1 MTQEIELPSFNF
13 TAPVTVSDEEA
24 AKTLN
29 ADQITPYTEVVL
41 EVLKCEWRGVSE
53 KDNTWGNFQLFL
65 GLPGTILDGE
75 NKGKTSDG
83 KGYAQVIRHFLTV
96 PLTSKNLYNEETA
109 PRMAQRLV
117 KFLHAAGHPEVSI
130 GSYGDVVTKRFT
142 KFSEWKGQQFN
153 CFVGYQKEHIGRDE
167 NGKFFIADK
176 KGRPYKDV
184 PNNSFLQ
191 REQAEGAAIKYG
203 IDTDKSFLNIIRF
216 SAVGSSTAPVAI
228 EGASAAPE
236 VDDEEY

>member
-1 MTQEIELPSFNF
+1 MSQDIELPSFNF
-13 TAPVTVSDEEA
+13 TAPVTVSDAEA
-24 AKTLN
+24 AKSLN
-29 ADQITPYTEVVL
+29 ADQITPYTEVTL

-53 KDNTWGNFQLFL
+53 KDSTWGNFQLFM
-65 GLPGTILDGE
+65 GLPGTILDAE

-83 KGYAQVIRHFLTV
+83 KGFAQVIRHFLTV

-117 KFLHAAGHPEVSI
+117 KFLNAAGYPDVSI
-130 GSYGDVVTKRFT
+130 GAYGDVVAKRFT

-153 CFVGYQKEHIGRDE
+153 CFVGYTKEHIGKDE

-176 KGRPYKDV
+176 KGKPYKGV

-191 REQAEGAAIKYG
+191 REAAEGAAIKYE

-216 SAVGSSTAPVAI
+216 SPVGTSTIAAAK
-228 EGASAAPE
+228 GAEAAPE